1 MAITSIKT
9 GSSFTNLVKYND
21 FLGPNSAY
29 IPSSYE
35 SIQTVTVGSGGSSSI
50 SFTSIP
56 STYKHL
62 QIRSIAKETT
72 SAGPQT
78 LDMFVKFNSSS
89 SGYKSH
95 YLSGNG
101 SSATAGVGGGG
112 ATDAFYCYGASYREV
127 TSTST
132 FGVSIIDIHD
142 YASTTK
148 NKTARAFSG
157 CNYNSTSTD
166 QYFGLSSGLWA
177 DTSAI
182 TSIVITPNDTF
193 KENSTFALYGI
204 KG

>member
-1 MAITSIKT
+1 MPLLGTVASQFSSKPF
-9 GSSFTNLVKYND
+9 GSF
-21 FLGPNSAY
+21 
-29 IPSSYE
+29 E
-35 SIQTVTVGSGGSSSI
+35 SIQTVNVTPNTYSVD
-50 SFTSIP
+50 FTSIP
-56 STYKHL
+56 QTYKHL
-62 QIRSIAKETT
+62 QIRGIAKETT

-78 LDMFVKFNSSS
+78 LDMFIKFNSSS

-101 SSATAGVGGGG
+101 TSATAGVASGNN
-112 ATDAFYCYGASYREV
+112 AFYCYGASYREV
-127 TSTST
+127 SATST

-148 NKTARAFSG
+148 NKTARAFAG
-157 CNYNSTSTD
+157 CNFNSASTD
-166 QYFGLSSGLWA
+166 QYFGLSSGFWA

-193 KENSTFALYGI
+193 KENTTFALYGI